1 MTVNDTAVNL
11 SELDLLRQ
19 RNAELKAELEAERE
33 EKRISAFSFME
44 EIDKLKKKN
53 ADLFTE
59 NFDLK
64 EQELKNMELE
74 NRLVKVEQSSSVDE
88 QPRDQSNNASSS
100 AENEQGSPVDACSAF
115 LIEEHK
121 KGISE
126 EIRQRNREKKLQR
139 ESAGQDSSSSEL
151 SHETE
156 IIEGIANSAVDS
168 NTISDRSASEKIGKT
183 VSQGYD
189 QSASENLEEI
199 GKTVSL
205 GYDQVAS
212 ESLEEIESK
221 ADYQDKS
228 VVGPSIVTEFV
239 QGLLE
244 ELLSSDNQ
252 LLKDVKFSSPKTI
265 ISGSISIKRLANSF
279 CQANGAR
286 NRSITTKRSE
296 ITTWR
301 LFSERFENKVLEP
314 RAENKK
320 LADRTAK
327 TQIYSEM
334 KPYLTDI
341 SDEYLCLFGFE
352 YDPVTLKKI
361 DGIPGYMNRSKKT
374 TTSPVNEISE
384 SVAVTS
390 AYDSNSDDCL
400 AGITEEVTGVRIYD
414 ELTHKEVA
422 RLEALEA
429 IKSQPNIDFVLDD
442 EKMDD
447 KPEDINIFDD
457 IDFDLDEEI
466 MDDKPVDSNYPI
478 NARTEGVLTGIIW
491 SNTCGIS

>member
-1 MTVNDTAVNL
+1 
-11 SELDLLRQ
+11 
-19 RNAELKAELEAERE
+19 
-33 EKRISAFSFME
+33 ME

-64 EQELKNMELE
+64 
-74 NRLVKVEQSSSVDE
+74 
-88 QPRDQSNNASSS
+88 DQSNNTSSS

-115 LIEEHK
+115 LIEEYK

-126 EIRQRNREKKLQR
+126 EIRQRNREKKLQH
-139 ESAGQDSSSSEL
+139 ESAGQDSSFSEL

-156 IIEGIANSAVDS
+156 VIEGIANSAVDS
-168 NTISDRSASEKIGKT
+168 NTISDRSALKEIGKT

-199 GKTVSL
+199 RKTVFL
-205 GYDQVAS
+205 RYDRVAL

-228 VVGPSIVTEFV
+228 VVGLSIVTEFV

-265 ISGSISIKRLANSF
+265 IPRSIKQVKEDNHYW
-279 CQANGAR
+279 NYGGGH
-286 NRSITTKRSE
+286 
-296 ITTWR
+296 WGG
-301 LFSERFENKVLEP
+301 KVP
-314 RAENKK
+314 
-320 LADRTAK
+320 
-327 TQIYSEM
+327 
-334 KPYLTDI
+334 P
-341 SDEYLCLFGFE
+341 
-352 YDPVTLKKI
+352 
-361 DGIPGYMNRSKKT
+361 
-374 TTSPVNEISE
+374 
-384 SVAVTS
+384 
-390 AYDSNSDDCL
+390 NSDSDSDYDES
-400 AGITEEVTGVRIYD
+400 IERIHN

-422 RLEALEA
+422 RLEALET
-429 IKSQPNIDFVLDD
+429 IKSQPDIDFVLDD

-457 IDFDLDEEI
+457 IDFDLDEKI
-466 MDDKPVDSNYPI
+466 MDDKPVNSNHPI
-478 NARTEGVLTGIIW
+478 NARIEGVLTGIIW
-491 SNTCGIS
+491 SNICEIS

>member
-59 NFDLK
+59 NFDLKVANFRKK

-239 QGLLE
+239 Q
-244 ELLSSDNQ
+244 
-252 LLKDVKFSSPKTI
+252 DVKFSSPKTI

-341 SDEYLCLFGFE
+341 SDEYLCVKAFKARKL
-352 YDPVTLKKI
+352 
-361 DGIPGYMNRSKKT
+361 
-374 TTSPVNEISE
+374 TSYLGLNMILWNYGGGHWGGKVPPNSE
-384 SVAVTS
+384 S
-390 AYDSNSDDCL
+390 DSNYDKSM
-400 AGITEEVTGVRIYD
+400 ERIYD

>member
-11 SELDLLRQ
+11 FELNLLRQ
-19 RNAELKAELEAERE
+19 RNAELEAELEAERE
-33 EKRISAFSFME
+33 EKRISTFSFME

-64 EQELKNMELE
+64 VANFRKEQELKNTELE
-74 NRLVKVEQSSSVDE
+74 NRLVK
-88 QPRDQSNNASSS
+88 DQSNNTSSS

-115 LIEEHK
+115 LIEEYK

-126 EIRQRNREKKLQR
+126 EIRQRNREKKLQH
-139 ESAGQDSSSSEL
+139 ESAGQDSSFSEL

-156 IIEGIANSAVDS
+156 VIEGIANSAVDS
-168 NTISDRSASEKIGKT
+168 NTISDRSALKEIGKT

-199 GKTVSL
+199 RKTVFL
-205 GYDQVAS
+205 RYDRVAL

-228 VVGPSIVTEFV
+228 VVGLSIVTEFV

-265 ISGSISIKRLANSF
+265 IPRSISIKRLANSF

-286 NRSITTKRSE
+286 NRLITTKRSE

-301 LFSERFENKVLEP
+301 LFSEKFENKVLEP
-314 RAENKK
+314 RAKNKK
-320 LADRTAK
+320 LADRTAR
-327 TQIYSEM
+327 TQIYAEM
-334 KPYLTDI
+334 KPYLTGI
-341 SDEYLCLFGFE
+341 SDEYLR
-352 YDPVTLKKI
+352 I
-361 DGIPGYMNRSKKT
+361 DGIPGTGQRRQPLVLWNYGGGHWGGKV
-374 TTSPVNEISE
+374 PP
-384 SVAVTS
+384 
-390 AYDSNSDDCL
+390 NSDSDSDYDES
-400 AGITEEVTGVRIYD
+400 IERIHN

-422 RLEALEA
+422 RLEALET
-429 IKSQPNIDFVLDD
+429 IKSQPDIDFVLDD

-457 IDFDLDEEI
+457 IDFDLDEKI
-466 MDDKPVDSNYPI
+466 MDDKPVNSNHPI
-478 NARTEGVLTGIIW
+478 NARIEGVLTGIIW
-491 SNTCGIS
+491 SNICEIS

>member
-1 MTVNDTAVNL
+1 
-11 SELDLLRQ
+11 
-19 RNAELKAELEAERE
+19 
-33 EKRISAFSFME
+33 ME

-64 EQELKNMELE
+64 
-74 NRLVKVEQSSSVDE
+74 
-88 QPRDQSNNASSS
+88 DQSNNTSSS

-115 LIEEHK
+115 LIEEYK

-126 EIRQRNREKKLQR
+126 EIRQRNREKKLQH
-139 ESAGQDSSSSEL
+139 ESAGQDSSFSEL

-156 IIEGIANSAVDS
+156 VIEGIANSAVDS
-168 NTISDRSASEKIGKT
+168 NTISDRSALKEIGKT

-199 GKTVSL
+199 RKTVFL
-205 GYDQVAS
+205 RYDRVAL

-228 VVGPSIVTEFV
+228 VVGLSIVTEFV

-265 ISGSISIKRLANSF
+265 IPRSISIKRLANSF

-286 NRSITTKRSE
+286 NRLITTKRSE

-301 LFSERFENKVLEP
+301 LFSEKFENKVLEP
-314 RAENKK
+314 RAKNKK
-320 LADRTAK
+320 LADRTAR
-327 TQIYSEM
+327 TQIYAEM
-334 KPYLTDI
+334 KPYLTGI
-341 SDEYLCLFGFE
+341 SDEYLRVRAFRARKL
-352 YDPVTLKKI
+352 
-361 DGIPGYMNRSKKT
+361 
-374 TTSPVNEISE
+374 ISYLDLNMILWNYGGGHWGGK
-384 SVAVTS
+384 VPP
-390 AYDSNSDDCL
+390 NSDSDSDYDES
-400 AGITEEVTGVRIYD
+400 IERIHN

-422 RLEALEA
+422 RLEALET
-429 IKSQPNIDFVLDD
+429 IKSQPDIDFVLDD

-457 IDFDLDEEI
+457 IDFDLDEKI
-466 MDDKPVDSNYPI
+466 MDDKPVNSNHPI
-478 NARTEGVLTGIIW
+478 NARIEGVLTGIIW
-491 SNTCGIS
+491 SNICEIS

>member
-11 SELDLLRQ
+11 FELNLLRQ
-19 RNAELKAELEAERE
+19 RNAELEAELEAERE
-33 EKRISAFSFME
+33 EKRISTFSFME

-64 EQELKNMELE
+64 VANFRKEQELKNTELE
-74 NRLVKVEQSSSVDE
+74 NRLVK
-88 QPRDQSNNASSS
+88 DQSNNTSSS

-115 LIEEHK
+115 LIEEYK

-126 EIRQRNREKKLQR
+126 EIRQRNREKKLQH
-139 ESAGQDSSSSEL
+139 ESAGQDSSFSEL

-156 IIEGIANSAVDS
+156 VIEGIANSAVDS
-168 NTISDRSASEKIGKT
+168 NTISDRSALKEIGKT

-199 GKTVSL
+199 RKTVFL
-205 GYDQVAS
+205 RYDRVAL

-228 VVGPSIVTEFV
+228 VVGLSIVTEFV

-265 ISGSISIKRLANSF
+265 IPRSISIKRLANSF

-286 NRSITTKRSE
+286 NRLITTKRSE

-301 LFSERFENKVLEP
+301 LFSEKFENKVLEP
-314 RAENKK
+314 RAKNKK
-320 LADRTAK
+320 LADRTAR
-327 TQIYSEM
+327 TQIYAEM
-334 KPYLTDI
+334 KPYLT
-341 SDEYLCLFGFE
+341 E
-352 YDPVTLKKI
+352 
-361 DGIPGYMNRSKKT
+361 
-374 TTSPVNEISE
+374 
-384 SVAVTS
+384 
-390 AYDSNSDDCL
+390 
-400 AGITEEVTGVRIYD
+400 RIHN

-422 RLEALEA
+422 RLEALET
-429 IKSQPNIDFVLDD
+429 IKSQPDIDFVLDD

-457 IDFDLDEEI
+457 IDFDLDEKI
-466 MDDKPVDSNYPI
+466 MDDKPVNSNHPI
-478 NARTEGVLTGIIW
+478 NARIEGVLTGIIW
-491 SNTCGIS
+491 SNICEIS